1 MHPLIN
7 QAKERANLIPRLLE
21 MMPDVDEETLT
32 DTLDGLNDFPELLSW
47 MVRLIGEEQ
56 ASVEGLKVYIGEL
69 TTRKQNAE
77 ARIDRMKSVV
87 MEAMEI
93 AGDKSVKLPEA
104 TLSVRKG
111 QPKLVVTDEYRIP
124 DTYYESVPKRLDAHI
139 KSDLI
144 EGVTVPGAELSNSPP
159 SLTIRRK

>member
-56 ASVEGLKVYIGEL
+56 ASVEGLKV
-69 TTRKQNAE
+69 
-77 ARIDRMKSVV
+77 
-87 MEAMEI
+87 
-93 AGDKSVKLPEA
+93 
-104 TLSVRKG
+104 
-111 QPKLVVTDEYRIP
+111 
-124 DTYYESVPKRLDAHI
+124 
-139 KSDLI
+139 
-144 EGVTVPGAELSNSPP
+144 
-159 SLTIRRK
+159 